1 MKKPCIP
8 DCWKVLSLFPCIYLR
23 MLGKGLQLKTITL
36 LFFFLWLVNKV
47 FEKLVNNRIVDYLE
61 KCGLFP
67 DFQNGFKSSW
77 STADLLAVVSDR
89 IAGAFNRSGAAW
101 AVVLDISKAADRV
114 WHTGLLRKLQSYE
127 ISGQIFYLI
136 SSLLSNRP
144 LWMGSLQKN
153 IQLMLEFNKAPF
165 LALHFSYY
173 TLMIFLIML
182 SVILLSMLMILLSI
196 LSVIRHV
203 ICGNNL
209 N

>member
-1 MKKPCIP
+1 MFSRLLEGFIG
-8 DCWKVLSLFPCIYLR
+8 VPCIYLR

-47 FEKLVNNRIVDYLE
+47 FEKLVKNRIVDYLE
-61 KCGLFP
+61 KCGLFA

-77 STADLLAVVSDR
+77 SPADLLTVVSDR
-89 IAGAFNRSGAAW
+89 IAGAFNRSVATW
-101 AVVLDISKAADRV
+101 AVVLDISKNVDRV
-114 WHTGLLRKLQSYE
+114 WHTGLLRKLKSYE

-136 SSLLSNRP
+136 SSLQSNRL
-144 LWMGSLQKN
+144 LWVVLDGKSSKEYPVNAGVQQGSILGPT
-153 IQLMLEFNKAPF
+153 L
-165 LALHFSYY
+165 SYY

-182 SVILLSMLMILLSI
+182 SVILLSILIILLSI
-196 LSVIRHV
+196 LSVISNL